1 MTRRPGGGTGS
12 AGEGSFYR
20 QVAEDR
26 FEATEYTRGPWD
38 PRSQHAGPPAALL
51 ARAVERR
58 PGARDDLRVVR
69 LTFDI
74 ARPVPVA
81 ALTVSARV
89 VRSGRSVEVVE
100 AELSADGAPP
110 AMRVTALLIRT
121 ASSAAPAVSDGF
133 RPPGPEAA
141 SERPFFPVPYEDG
154 YHTGMETRFV
164 SGSFATHGPA
174 TCWFRMRVPLVEG
187 EDPSPLARVLVAA
200 DSGNGISN
208 VLDYREHLFVNPD
221 LTVHLYRY
229 PEGEWVCL
237 DARTSID
244 ADGIG
249 LADSALYDK
258 AGVIGR
264 GVQSLFVA
272 SR

>member
-1 MTRRPGGGTGS
+1 M
-12 AGEGSFYR
+12 SFYR
-20 QVAEDR
+20 QVAGDR

-38 PRSQHAGPPAALL
+38 PRAQHAGPPAALL

-58 PGARDDLRVVR
+58 SGARVDMRVAR

-74 ARPVPVA
+74 ARPVPIA
-81 ALTVSARV
+81 ALTVTTRV

-100 AELSADGAPP
+100 AEVNPDGGSP

-121 ASSAAPAVSDGF
+121 ASAAAPAVKAGF
-133 RPPGPEAA
+133 RPPGPDAA
-141 SERPFFPVPYEDG
+141 SQRPFFPVPYEDG

-164 SGSFATHGPA
+164 SGEFVTQGPA
-174 TCWFRMRVPLVEG
+174 TCWMRMRVPLVEG
-187 EDPSPLARVLVAA
+187 ETPSALSRVLVAA

-208 VLDYREHLFVNPD
+208 MLDFRDHLFVNPD

-244 ADGIG
+244 TDGIG
-249 LADSALYDK
+249 FADTALFDE

-272 SR
+272 AR